1 MMIKKERRKFRFSPL
16 GIYALLVYC
25 FLYLP
30 LAVVVVFSFSPTKT
44 IVGLSGFTTKW
55 YIKLFNDEALI
66 TALIHSLQ
74 VSLTAVGIAV
84 VIGTSGAFFLVRA
97 NFPGKQLFR
106 SLSHLPLIL
115 PGIILGIA
123 LLILFINL
131 GFELSMRT
139 ILVGHVAFTTPVVM
153 FQVASRLQRM
163 PRSYEYAAKD
173 LGANTIQT
181 FWYVTLPMIRT
192 AIIGGALMAFTISFD
207 EIVITYFLTGTWTT
221 LPVFIYGMM
230 RFGLSPQV
238 FAISTVVLAFSVFLM
253 LLMVKFTAV
262 RGEEILR

>member
-1 MMIKKERRKFRFSPL
+1 MIKKEKRKFKFSPL
-16 GIYALLVYC
+16 GIYAILVYS

-30 LAVVVVFSFSPTKT
+30 LVVVIIFSFSPTKT
-44 IVGLSGFTTKW
+44 IYGLSGFTTKW
-55 YIKLFNDEALI
+55 YIRLFSDEALMR
-66 TALIHSLQ
+66 ALIHSLQ
-74 VSLTAVGIAV
+74 VSLTAIGIAV
-84 VIGTSGAFFLVRA
+84 VIGTAGAFFLVRV
-97 NFPGKQLFR
+97 NFPGKQFFR
-106 SLSHLPLIL
+106 SLSQLPLIL

-123 LLILFINL
+123 LLVLFINL
-131 GFELSMRT
+131 GFKLSMLT
-139 ILVGHVAFTTPVVM
+139 ILVGHVCFTTPVVM

-192 AIIGGALMAFTISFD
+192 AIIGGALMAFTMSFD

-238 FAISTVVLAFSVFLM
+238 YAISTVVLTFSLFLI
-253 LLMVKFTAV
+253 LLMGKFVTV
-262 RGEEILR
+262 RGEEVLR